1 MSTSLGTLMNAE
13 MAQQPAVLGQ
23 LSERLDEF
31 AARIRAAA
39 PRPAGVAFLARGSSD
54 NAALLGRY
62 QVELAAGLPTCLIA
76 PSATTAYHRDPSGFD
91 NWIVVAVSQSGKT
104 PEIVHTA
111 ARFASCG
118 AIVVAITNDAVSDL
132 ATLADV
138 SIDLQAGPELAVP
151 ATKTVTAQMLA
162 MSAVSRS
169 VADIASRLA
178 ETDELAEA
186 VAATL
191 DDITPVREAAQRL
204 ARFDRLAVV
213 ARGLLLAGAKETALK
228 LQETTG
234 VMAHGFSTA
243 DFRHGPIAVCGP
255 DAPAV
260 LFAGSGPA
268 DQDTYSVR
276 SDLSNREALTILIG
290 SNAGF
295 DVPLHSGDGSLECIV
310 ATIRGQ
316 QLAFQTCL
324 ERGINPDTP
333 EGLNKITLTH

>member
-1 MSTSLGTLMNAE
+1 MTTSLGTLMNAE

-23 LSERLDEF
+23 LSERLDGF
-31 AARIRAAA
+31 AKRIRAAA

-62 QVELAAGLPTCLIA
+62 QVELAAGLPTCLLA

-104 PEIVHTA
+104 PEIIDTA

-169 VADIASRLA
+169 VADIASICLTA
-178 ETDELAEA
+178 DGELSEA

-191 DDITPVREAAQRL
+191 DDITPVREAARRL
-204 ARFDRLAVV
+204 ARFNRLAVV

-234 VMAHGFSTA
+234 AMAHGFSTA

-268 DQDTYSVR
+268 DHDTQPGSTHHPDRHQRWLRCAAAQRRRLARVHHR
-276 SDLSNREALTILIG
+276 DHSWSATCVSNLPRARYRPG
-290 SNAGF
+290 C
-295 DVPLHSGDGSLECIV
+295 P
-310 ATIRGQ
+310 RRPQ
-316 QLAFQTCL
+316 
-324 ERGINPDTP
+324 
-333 EGLNKITLTH
+333 